1 MNARRFGTIVL
12 AASAVVLLM
21 GAALWITGV
30 PDDGRYHVEASNP
43 LELIARN
50 RSLIERRQQSRL
62 PLMLGGVGCVLA
74 LAIVAASSTP
84 ARHAE

>member
-1 MNARRFGTIVL
+1 MIVL
-12 AASAVVLLM
+12 AASAVVLLI

-43 LELIARN
+43 LELIAKN
-50 RSLIERRQQSRL
+50 RSLIERRQRSRL
-62 PLMLGGVGCVLA
+62 PLVLGGVGFVLA
-74 LAIVAASSTP
+74 LATVVASTTP